1 MAQLNGLPVYF
12 IKIDDS
18 LDSNQGIDMVSLVD
32 YPAIESN
39 WVAMSNEKKFTF
51 NADKQML
58 YGAILIPNQPI
69 YRFSAEMGEYYVVFT
84 EAEIIKLVR
93 KFQAQQKTVNL
104 NYQHKK
110 DSQLSNAVIQEI
122 WLTGKTDK
130 SQDLGFNFPPNTA
143 MVGAYIG
150 DSKFWAEE
158 VKSGNVRGF
167 SIEGFLDMEMSK
179 IKTKYK
185 MEVKTTDGMIIMTDA
200 ETLAVGAD
208 VYFINEAG
216 DQMPVADGD
225 YMLDNA
231 QTISVVA
238 GKVTEIADTP
248 TEETEEGLGEA
259 ETAIIQSAMKS
270 QIDELKAELEAIKLS
285 ITNKPAAAPATQV
298 TEPKTVE
305 TKMSAIERVKQ
316 LINNK

>member
-18 LDSNQGIDMVSLVD
+18 LDSSQGIDMVSLVD

-39 WVAMSNEKKFTF
+39 WVALSNERKFTF

-130 SQDLGFNFPPNTA
+130 SQDLGFNFPVNTA

-185 MEVKTTDGMIIMTDA
+185 MEVKTTDGMTIITDA

-216 DQMPVADGD
+216 DKMPVADGD

-231 QTISVVA
+231 QTISVVG
-238 GKVTEIADTP
+238 GKVTEVADTAAD
-248 TEETEEGLGEA
+248 TAEEGLNAE

-270 QIDELKAELEAIKLS
+270 QIDALKAEIEAIKLS

-305 TKMSAIERVKQ
+305 TKMSAISRVKQ

>member
-32 YPAIESN
+32 FPAIESN

-69 YRFSAEMGEYYVVFT
+69 YRFSADMGEYYVVFT

-110 DSQLSNAVIQEI
+110 DSQLANAVIQEI

-130 SQDLGFNFPPNTA
+130 SQDLGFNFPINTA

-150 DSKFWAEE
+150 DSKFWANE
-158 VKSGNVRGF
+158 VKTGNVRGF
-167 SIEGFLDMEMSK
+167 SIEGFLDMHL
-179 IKTKYK
+179 KTNKHKYK
-185 MEVKTTDGMIIMTDA
+185 MEIKATDGTTIVTDA
-200 ETLAVGAD
+200 EAITTGIEVYLLDDAGAKVQIPDGEYTLDSGD
-208 VYFINEAG
+208 VLVIAG
-216 DQMPVADGD
+216 SK
-225 YMLDNA
+225 
-231 QTISVVA
+231 I
-238 GKVTEIADTP
+238 TEIKP
-248 TEETEEGLGEA
+248 TNPDEKLSEGEVA
-259 ETAIIQSAMKS
+259 VIQSAMKS
-270 QIDELKAELEAIKLS
+270 QIEELKAQIEELKTKFSQI
-285 ITNKPAAAPATQV
+285 PAAKPV
-298 TEPKTVE
+298 TITKDEIKTEVVS
-305 TKMSAIERVKQ
+305 KIEFLRKFK
-316 LINNK
+316 NK